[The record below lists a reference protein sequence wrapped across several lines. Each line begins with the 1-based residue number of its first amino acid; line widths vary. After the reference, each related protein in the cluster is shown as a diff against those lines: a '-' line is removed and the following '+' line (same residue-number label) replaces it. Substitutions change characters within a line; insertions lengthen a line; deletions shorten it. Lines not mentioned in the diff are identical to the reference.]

1 VKVARGLAMLAA
13 LLGLAIVARL
23 WLGGAGAGWPGPEAL
38 RYRLFAAASGV
49 GIGAA
54 LGISGLFLQVLL
66 RNPLASPFILGISGG
81 ASLGYAIAL
90 LVAWRLGGAGA
101 APLGP
106 VPAATLGAIVTVAI
120 VWRFGTREGRIDPLT
135 LVLAGA
141 VVGAIT
147 GALTMAVQSLVPGS
161 VRGDLVGWLMG
172 RVPEAPDRGLLAF
185 LAVLVVASAAIGTRA
200 GRALDVATLSD
211 DEATTLGLSL
221 GRLRLVLFLLA
232 CTLTATTVALAGPI
246 AFVGLV
252 APHAARIALGA
263 RHGPLVAGAA
273 FAGAALLVAADAA
286 RQAIDLGGGRLPVG
300 VVTAFLGGI
309 AFLLILRKA
318 RWNP

>member
-1 VKVARGLAMLAA
+1 MKVARGLAVLAG

-23 WLGGAGAGWPGPEAL
+23 LLGGAGAGWPGPEAV
-38 RYRLFAAASGV
+38 RYRLLAAASGIGV
-49 GIGAA
+49 GAA
-54 LGISGLFLQVLL
+54 LGLSGLFLQVLL
-66 RNPLASPFILGISGG
+66 RNPLASPFILGLSGG
-81 ASLGYAIAL
+81 ASLGYVVAL
-90 LVAWRLGGAGA
+90 FLAWRLGGAA
-101 APLGP
+101 ATPLGP
-106 VPAATLGAIVTVAI
+106 VPAATLGAIVTMAI
-120 VWRFGTREGRIDPLT
+120 VWRFGTRDGRIDPIT

-141 VVGAIT
+141 VLGAIT

-161 VRGDLVGWLMG
+161 VRGDLVAWLMG
-172 RVPEAPDRGLLAF
+172 RVPEAPDLGLLGV
-185 LAVLVVASAAIGTRA
+185 LAVLVVTSGVIGTLA

-211 DEATTLGLSL
+211 DEATTLGLPL
-221 GRLRLVLFLLA
+221 GRLRLLLFLLA

-252 APHAARIALGA
+252 APHAARIVLGA
-263 RHGPLVAGAA
+263 SHGPLVAGAA
-273 FAGAALLVAADAA
+273 FAGATLLVGADAA

-300 VVTAFLGGI
+300 VVTAFLGGV